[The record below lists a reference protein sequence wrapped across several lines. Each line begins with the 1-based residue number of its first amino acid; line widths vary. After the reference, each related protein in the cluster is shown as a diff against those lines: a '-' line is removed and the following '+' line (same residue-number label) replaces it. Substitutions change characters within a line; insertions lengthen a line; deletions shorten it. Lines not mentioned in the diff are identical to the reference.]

1 MNNPRDHKQ
10 SAQPPAVDTSLKKP
24 LTASVIVHVVIVIIA
39 IVGLPHIRSD
49 EQIVEAVPIDLVADI
64 GQLTTTNKPPV
75 KAPPKEEPKKE
86 EPPPKAKEPP
96 KPPPTPEKK
105 PEPPPQEELKEP
117 PKKQEKT
124 VEDLVDELAPPKKD
138 DKKKPEPKK
147 EEAKPKPK
155 DDTKEKAKEQKQDFD
170 SLLKNL
176 TPEDPQEKAEVGDEN
191 LMTSPESSPDI
202 SNVSDILSISE
213 MDALRQQL
221 AGCWNI
227 MAGAANAEDLK
238 VEIRVEVNPDRT
250 VKLAQVV
257 DQGRYNSDTFYRA
270 MAESALRA
278 VQNPRCSPLR
288 LPEDKYSTWRTMTIV
303 FDPKDMF

>member
-1 MNNPRDHKQ
+1 MNNPRDQKPTP
-10 SAQPPAVDTSLKKP
+10 APAVDTSLKKP
-24 LTASVIVHVVIVIIA
+24 LTASILIHVAIVIIA
-39 IVGLPHIRSD
+39 IVGLPHFQSE
-49 EQIVEAVPIDLVADI
+49 EQIIEAVPIDLVADI
-64 GQLTTTNKPPV
+64 GELTSTNKPPV

-105 PEPPPQEELKEP
+105 AEPPPQEELKEP
-117 PKKQEKT
+117 PKKEEKT

-138 DKKKPEPKK
+138 EKKKPEPKK
-147 EEAKPKPK
+147 EESKPKPK
-155 DDTKEKAKEQKQDFD
+155 DESKEKAKEQKEDFD

-176 TPEDPQEKAEVGDEN
+176 TPEESQQEATVGDEE
-191 LMTSPESSPDI
+191 LMTSAESSPDI
-202 SNVSDILSISE
+202 SRVSDILSISE

-227 MAGAANAEDLK
+227 MAGAMNAEDLK

-250 VKLAQVV
+250 VKSAQVV
-257 DQGRYNSDTFYRA
+257 DQRRYNSDTFFRA